1 MLKPSLVVNAVISTL
16 QTIAPFV
23 AAMNGPQ
30 NIKAHSFVN
39 GQVVPIM
46 TDIYEMTAPSCL
58 VVYEGTLGGNFDGMT
73 IWKHLLTIYLK
84 APNQA
89 TIQTPLGYEDLVWM
103 VVNGEVNSTQLNI
116 RQISVIP
123 EVSLMDT
130 PTITRMT
137 DESRTDFFKVE
148 CVFPEIGDSM

>member
-1 MLKPSLVVNAVISTL
+1 MLKPSLVVNAVITTL
-16 QTIAPFV
+16 QTIQPFV
-23 AAMNGPQ
+23 AAMNGAQ

-46 TDIYEMTAPSCL
+46 TDIYEMTSPSCL

-73 IWKHLLTIYLK
+73 MWKHHLTVYLK

-89 TIQTPLGYEDLVWM
+89 TVQAPLGYEDLVWL
-103 VVNGEVNSTQLNI
+103 VVNGAVNGTQLNI

-123 EVSLMDT
+123 EVTLVDT
-130 PTITRMT
+130 PTITRLT
-137 DESRTDFFKVE
+137 DETRTDFFKIDM
-148 CVFPEIGDSM
+148 VFPEIGDN